1 MSIRASSI
9 TPTTSG
15 SAWDAT
21 KYNNTASF
29 VYSSSFVAPVL
40 ELLDPRPGE
49 RILDLGCGSGE
60 VTLELAKRVEKSE
73 GGVVVGVD
81 FSASMV
87 RVHSLL
93 I

>member
-1 MSIRASSI
+1 M
-9 TPTTSG
+9 
-15 SAWDAT
+15 
-21 KYNNTASF
+21 
-29 VYSSSFVAPVL
+29 APVL